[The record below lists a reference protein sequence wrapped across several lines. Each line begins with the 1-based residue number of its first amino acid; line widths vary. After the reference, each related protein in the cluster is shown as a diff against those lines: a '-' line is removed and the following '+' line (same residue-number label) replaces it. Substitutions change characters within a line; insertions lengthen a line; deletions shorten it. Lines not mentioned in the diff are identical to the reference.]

1 MEQTDIALLKLFPRG
16 ATYNDKGHLVIGQ
29 YDCIQLAEQLGTPL
43 YIFDENAIR
52 YNCRE
57 FIREFNRL
65 YENTEIIY
73 ASKAFLNKAIAR
85 ILKEEGLGLDVV
97 SGGEIFVAS
106 QVRFPGYKIYFHG
119 NNKSTEELMQAL
131 SYPIGRIVVDN
142 FVELETLN
150 SLASRHGLRPKILLR
165 LSPGID
171 AHTHQYTTT
180 GILDSKFG
188 FPIATGQAEEAIVK
202 SLNMKNIELMGIHCH
217 LGSPIFSCEPYKL
230 AVELMTNFARAMKD
244 KHGFELKEFSPGGG
258 FAVAYTLDQNPP
270 QIKEYAQAIIETL
283 KKQLEIN
290 KLQNPKLII
299 EPGRAIIANTAVAL
313 YRVGSSK
320 IIPNIRN
327 YVFVD
332 GGMGD
337 NIRPALYQSKYAAT
351 LANRLIKT
359 GNGQVYTI
367 AGRFCESGDI
377 LIKDILL
384 DNIQKDDIIAIPV
397 SGAYSIPMSSN
408 YNLVPRPCI
417 VLVNNGSFR
426 VIRKRE
432 NYKDLTRLDKI

>member
-1 MEQTDIALLKLFPRG
+1 MEQTNISLLKLFPRG
-16 ATYNDKGHLVIGQ
+16 TTFNNKGHLVIGQ
-29 YDCIQLAEQLGTPL
+29 CDCIELVEQLGTPL

-57 FIREFNRL
+57 FIREFKRL

-73 ASKAFLNKAIAR
+73 ASKAFINKAIAK
-85 ILKEEGLGLDVV
+85 ILKEEGCGLDVV

-106 QVRFPGYKIYFHG
+106 QVRFPGDKIYFHG
-119 NNKSTEELMQAL
+119 NNKSTEELIQAL

-142 FVELETLN
+142 FIELETLN
-150 SLASRHGLRPKILLR
+150 SIASSHGWRPKILLR

-188 FPIATGQAEEAIVK
+188 FPITTGQAEEAIVK
-202 SLNMKNIELMGIHCH
+202 SLNMKGIELTGIHCH
-217 LGSPIFSCEPYKL
+217 LGSPIYNCEPYKL
-230 AVELMTNFARAMKD
+230 AVQVMINFAREMKD

-258 FAVAYTLDQNPP
+258 FAVAYTPDQNPP
-270 QIKEYAQAIIETL
+270 EIKEYAQTIIEAL
-283 KKQLEIN
+283 KEQLEIN
-290 KLQNPKLII
+290 KLQPPKLII
-299 EPGRAIIANTAVAL
+299 EPGRAIIANTAIAL
-313 YRVGSSK
+313 YRIGSSK

-327 YVFVD
+327 YIFVD

-337 NIRPALYQSKYAAT
+337 NIRPALYQSKYVAT
-351 LANRLIKT
+351 MANRLMNAS
-359 GNGQVYTI
+359 NGQIYTI

-377 LIKDILL
+377 LIKDIRL
-384 DNIQKDDIIAIPV
+384 DKIQKNDILAIPV

-432 NYKDLTRLDKI
+432 SYKDLTRLDKV